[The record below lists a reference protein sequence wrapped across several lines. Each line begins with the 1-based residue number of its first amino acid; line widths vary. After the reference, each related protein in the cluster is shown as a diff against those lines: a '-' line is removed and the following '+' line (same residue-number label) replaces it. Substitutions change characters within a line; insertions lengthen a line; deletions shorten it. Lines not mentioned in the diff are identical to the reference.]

1 LATTFRQPADNSL
14 LQNSKKTGISA
25 CFFTIY
31 TQVKCF
37 YNCDTITKRVKK
49 HFTFV
54 IFIVKFRNMQDKFL
68 KLTNT
73 VYRILEFFPES
84 DPLKNRAKDR
94 ALAIMEHLILIN
106 ETSGWA
112 SFQKEK
118 VKVQLSED
126 IDILL
131 GYLWIGKSQ
140 GWLNSVNCLIIAN
153 EYEKIKKEIA
163 PILEPIMEFTKKLPL
178 SSNNFEI
185 KEKEAVA
192 ENHLKIPGEETQ
204 NAPEPV
210 LNNTEPKTPDFSLP
224 LTNFRVEEKEVSIVE
239 KTPKLVRG
247 ESDRQKK
254 ILEFLSKNEKA
265 QVMDLQTILPDI
277 TKRTIRRDLDELLEI
292 GKIIR
297 LGDFNHVF
305 YKISGSPR
313 PAGSS

>member
-1 LATTFRQPADNSL
+1 VESL
-14 LQNSKKTGISA
+14 
-25 CFFTIY
+25 
-31 TQVKCF
+31 
-37 YNCDTITKRVKK
+37 YNYDIITKRVKTR
-49 HFTFV
+49 FTFI
-54 IFIVKFRNMQDKFL
+54 IFFVKFRNMQDKFL

-94 ALAIMEHLILIN
+94 ALAIMEHLVLIN

-118 VKVQLSED
+118 IKVQLLED

-153 EYEKIKKEIA
+153 EYEKIKKEIV

-178 SSNNFEI
+178 QEDI
-185 KEKEAVA
+185 K
-192 ENHLKIPGEETQ
+192 I
-204 NAPEPV
+204 EPKAQLNYV
-210 LNNTEPKTPDFSLP
+210 LNNTETKTPDFSLS
-224 LTNFRVEEKEVSIVE
+224 LTNFGAEEKEVSIVE

-247 ESDRQKK
+247 ESDSAEPASARDKVGTSARQEK

-265 QVMDLQTILPDI
+265 QVMDLQTVLPDI
-277 TKRTIRRDLDELLEI
+277 TKRTIRRDLDELLQL

-297 LGDFNHVF
+297 LGDFNQVF
-305 YKISGSPR
+305 YKING
-313 PAGSS
+313 